1 VTVPHML
8 YLMRHG
14 APVREGLL
22 LGRTDDPVTEAGAA
36 ACVAR
41 AAGLEVAVIQ
51 SSDLKRAHACAA
63 ALADPRGLDVLVD
76 PRWRELDFGAW
87 DALRP
92 GEIDAEAFARF
103 QDDPD
108 TAAPPA
114 GESWSTLQNRVR
126 DAVEAMPPVASL
138 VVTHGGAIRAAL
150 AHLCGFDRRQAW
162 AFDLPYAALVSLRI
176 WPGQG
181 RTVQIVGLAT

>member
-1 VTVPHML
+1 ML

-22 LGRTDDPVTEAGAA
+22 LGRTDDPVTEAGVAV
-36 ACVAR
+36 CVQR
-41 AAGLEVAVIQ
+41 AAGLEVAAIV
-51 SSDLKRAHACAA
+51 SSDLRRTRDCATA
-63 ALADPRGLDVLVD
+63 IAGSRGIVGQID

-87 DALRP
+87 DGLHP
-92 GEIDAEAFARF
+92 NEIAPEAFARF
-103 QDDPD
+103 HDDPD
-108 TAAPPA
+108 AAPPPD
-114 GESWSTLQNRVR
+114 GERWSSLQSRVS
-126 DAVEAMPPVASL
+126 DALAVLPPVPTL

-150 AHLCGFDRRQAW
+150 AALCGFDRRQIW

-176 WPGQG
+176 WPGEE